1 MNNNNKFISGKEI
14 RELFLKFFEEKGH
27 TRVPS
32 SSLVPENDPTLLFT
46 NAGMN
51 QFKDLFL
58 GKEKRGYTRATTC
71 QKVVRAGGKHNDLE
85 NVGRTARHHTF
96 FEMLGN
102 FSFGDY
108 FKEEA
113 ISYAWEFLIKWLH
126 LPEERLFVSIYYDDD
141 EAFKI
146 WNEKIGLPEN
156 KILRRGEKD
165 NFWSMGDTG
174 PCGPCSE
181 IHIDQGPEVG
191 CKRAHCNPDCECDRH
206 LELWNLVFM
215 QFNRDESGKLNP
227 LPKPSIDTGMGLER
241 ITAVVQKVH
250 SNYDTDLFKP
260 ILEYIANL
268 SGKIYGVNEKD
279 DISMRVIADHS
290 RSTTFL
296 ISDGVLPS
304 NEGRGYVLRRIMR
317 RGMRHGKMLGFG
329 DTFFYKVCEFV
340 VDFMG
345 DHYIELIDKKSYISK
360 IVMNEELR
368 FKNTLEAGLKVIDEL
383 LEKYKSRKIIP
394 GNEIFKLYDTY
405 GFPTDLLQ
413 DIAEDNGFSLDME
426 GFNTEMLKQQER
438 AKKSWAGSGDEKLPE
453 VFLKIAS
460 IHSSE
465 FDGYEKLHMLDNVK
479 FIVKGESES
488 KFLQEGEKGFIITE
502 KTPFYPEGGGQVGDR
517 GIIKSI
523 DGIFLVENTKK
534 VAEKVIIHEGKV
546 LKGKLQVNDNV
557 ELVVDENLRRST
569 EKNHTA
575 THLLHRALQIVLG
588 DHVRQSGSLVSPER
602 LRFDFAHFSSLSNK
616 EIKRVEEIV
625 NTEIQRNLNVAKNY
639 SKLQDAIKSGAT
651 ALFGEKYG
659 ETVRVVKV
667 ADFSTELCGGCH
679 VRYTGEIGVFKIV
692 SESSVAAGVR
702 RIEAIT
708 GMAAFN
714 YLSSADLIVS
724 NIEKILKSDR
734 DKLTAKIKEL
744 IEENKSLLKGIESL
758 KSKQEAE
765 EIDDIIKG
773 KKVIN
778 SVNTLVV
785 EYTDKDVEHLRNIM
799 DVAKAKM
806 KSGVI
811 LIINT
816 SDDKV
821 TFLCGVTKDLT
832 NRYDANVI
840 VKEVAKVTGGGGGGK
855 KELAQAGGKD
865 IAKIRDAIDRF
876 YKLI

>member
-1 MNNNNKFISGKEI
+1 MNNSNKFISGKDI
-14 RELFLKFFEEKGH
+14 RELFLRFFEENGH
-27 TRVPS
+27 VRVPS

-113 ISYAWEFLIKWLH
+113 IKYAWEFLTKWLH
-126 LPEERLFVSIYYDDD
+126 LPKNKLFVSIYYDDE
-141 EAFKI
+141 EAFEI
-146 WNEKIGLPEN
+146 WNKKIGLAEN

-191 CKRAHCNPDCECDRH
+191 CKRADCNPDCECDRH

-215 QFNRDESGKLNP
+215 QFNRDERGKLHP

-241 ITAVVQKVH
+241 ITAAVQKVN

-268 SGKIYGVNEKD
+268 AGKSYGENEKD
-279 DISMRVIADHS
+279 DTSIRVIADHS

-317 RGMRHGKMLGFG
+317 RAMRHGKMLGLE

-368 FKNTLEAGLKVIDEL
+368 FKNTLEIGLKVIDEL
-383 LEKYKSRKIIP
+383 FEKYKEKKIIH
-394 GNEIFKLYDTY
+394 GSEIFKLYDTY

-413 DIAEDNGFSLDME
+413 DIAEDNKFELDFV
-426 GFNTEMLKQQER
+426 GFNKEMLKQQER

-460 IHSSE
+460 ALESK
-465 FDGYEKLHMLDNVK
+465 FDGYDNLQMEASVK
-479 FIVKGESES
+479 FIVKGENECDML
-488 KFLQEGEKGFIITE
+488 KEGEKGYVITE
-502 KTPFYPEGGGQVGDR
+502 ITPFYPEGGGQIGDK
-517 GIIKSI
+517 GVIKSES
-523 DGIFLVENTKK
+523 GIFVVENTKK
-534 VAEKVIIHEGKV
+534 VGESVIIHEGKV
-546 LKGKLQVNDNV
+546 IKGRLQLNDDV
-557 ELVVDENLRRST
+557 ELIVDENLRKST

-588 DHVRQSGSLVSPER
+588 DHVRQSGSLVNPER
-602 LRFDFAHFSSLSNK
+602 LRFDFAHFSPLSAK

-625 NTEIQRNLNVAKNY
+625 NREIQRNLNVSKHY

-679 VRYTGEIGVFKIV
+679 IRFTGEIGVFKIL

-702 RIEAIT
+702 RIEAAT
-708 GMAAFN
+708 GMAAFD
-714 YLSSADLIVS
+714 YLNNADTIVS
-724 NIEKILKSDR
+724 EMERFFKVKREKLVD
-734 DKLTAKIKEL
+734 KIKEI
-744 IEENKSLLKGIESL
+744 IEEKNSLLKELDGI
-758 KSKQEAE
+758 KSKQESE
-765 EIDDIIKG
+765 KIEDIIKN
-773 KKVIN
+773 KKVVN
-778 SVNTLVV
+778 SVNTLVI
-785 EYTDKDVEHLRNIM
+785 EYSNKDIQHLRNIM
-799 DVAKAKM
+799 DVVKSKL
-806 KSGVI
+806 KSGVV
-811 LIINT
+811 LIVNLA
-816 SDDKV
+816 DDKV
-821 TFLCGVTKDLT
+821 TFLCGVTNDLT
-832 NRYDANVI
+832 DRYDANII

-865 IAKIRDAIDRF
+865 VTKIKSAIEKF
-876 YKLI
+876 YDFI